1 MTELEQYKK
10 AYATLVGRV
19 DRIITALEDSAA
31 AEHPAVLSAA
41 KSLTNALLEAEDLF
55 IEQDPET

>member
-19 DRIITALEDSAA
+19 DTTITRLENTPEGMPAAFTAGVLRKALEDV
-31 AEHPAVLSAA
+31 EEIFLSD
-41 KSLTNALLEAEDLF
+41 NE
-55 IEQDPET
+55 